1 MMHKLL
7 IVSALLAVASAVLLP
22 APVYPSYAGVLPA
35 IGKIAKVVGPEPY
48 DTKPQYSYSY
58 DVNDPTTGD
67 VKSQQETRDGD
78 NTKGAYSLIE
88 PDGTRLLIMILSALI
103 AVASAVVLPAPIYPA
118 YAGVLPAIGKIA
130 KVVGP
135 EPYDAK
141 PQYSY
146 SYDVNDPK
154 TGDIKSQ
161 QETRDGDNTKGAY
174 SLIEPDGTRLLV
186 EYTVD
191 PIGGFNAVVQREGA
205 AKVAKVLAPV
215 AKILTPAP
223 LYQSPI
229 LAKPLLQK
237 PLLLQGLP
245 SLPTYPALGSYRI

>member
-1 MMHKLL
+1 MMHKFKLL

-88 PDGTRLLIMILSALI
+88 PDGTRLL
-103 AVASAVVLPAPIYPA
+103 
-118 YAGVLPAIGKIA
+118 
-130 KVVGP
+130 
-135 EPYDAK
+135 
-141 PQYSY
+141 
-146 SYDVNDPK
+146 
-154 TGDIKSQ
+154 
-161 QETRDGDNTKGAY
+161 
-174 SLIEPDGTRLLV
+174 V

-191 PIGGFNAVVQREGA
+191 PIGGFNAVVQREGV
-205 AKVAKVLAPV
+205 AKVAKVVAPV

-229 LAKPLLQK
+229 LAKPLL
-237 PLLLQGLP
+237 PGLTSLP
-245 SLPTYPALGSYRI
+245 SYPALGSYRI